1 MNKKTAPA
9 RGRRKIPFRWVE
21 EKGFKVTPVV
31 RQAAVNPLP
40 ANHTLF
46 VSAKESGA
54 ARKPSRL
61 AADP

>member
-1 MNKKTAPA
+1 M
-9 RGRRKIPFRWVE
+9 PFRWVE

-46 VSAKESGA
+46 VSARESGA